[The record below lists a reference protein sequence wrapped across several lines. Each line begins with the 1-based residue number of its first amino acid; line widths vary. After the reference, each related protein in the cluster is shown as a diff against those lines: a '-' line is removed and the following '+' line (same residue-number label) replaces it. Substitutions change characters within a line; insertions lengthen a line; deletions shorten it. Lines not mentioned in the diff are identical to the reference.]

1 MNTAPAPLT
10 HPVTLAQATALGWTR
25 RRLARAVEDGRVRR
39 VLRNV
44 YVDATV
50 ADSPQLRALAARL
63 VLPER
68 MVVCDRSAAW
78 MHGIDHYEPSALD
91 VPPDLE
97 VVACTG
103 QRTTL
108 RGIRGGVRDLEPED
122 VMLLDGVPVTTPL
135 RTAADLA
142 CRRGRLSA
150 AAVLDQFARHHGVT
164 SVQLRSLLPRYAG
177 RRGVTQLRELAV
189 LVSPLA
195 ESPRESW
202 LFRLVV
208 DHQLPPPLRQ
218 VVVDLEEGTFR
229 LDLAYPH
236 LKIAI
241 EYDGEEHHTSP
252 EDRARDAA
260 RRRALER
267 AGWILIS
274 VRKDGMS
281 GPGLDQWVRRLRGA
295 VKERRGDGV
304 PRFARGETPA
314 RWR

>member
-1 MNTAPAPLT
+1 MNTAPAPLPC
-10 HPVTLAQATALGWTR
+10 PVTLSQAIALGWTR
-25 RRLARAVEDGRVRR
+25 RKLARAVQDGRVRR

-44 YVDATV
+44 YVDAGVPDT
-50 ADSPQLRALAARL
+50 PELRAAAARL
-63 VLPER
+63 VLPDR

-78 MHGIDHYEPSALD
+78 LHGIDHYEPAALD

-108 RGIRGGVRDLEPED
+108 RGTRGGVRALAPED
-122 VMLLDGVPVTTPL
+122 VMLVDGVPVTTPL

-164 SVQLRSLLPRYAG
+164 SAQLRGLLPRYAG

-189 LVSPLA
+189 MVSPLA

-202 LFRLVV
+202 LFRLIV
-208 DHQLPPPLRQ
+208 DHQLPPPVRQ

-236 LKIAI
+236 LRIAI
-241 EYDGEEHHTSP
+241 EYDGEEHHSSSA
-252 EDRARDAA
+252 DRTRDAA

-274 VRKDGMS
+274 VRKEGMS
-281 GPGLDQWVRRLRGA
+281 GEGLDAWTRRLRAA
-295 VKERRGDGV
+295 VLERRAVAV
-304 PRFARGETPA
+304 PRFACGEP
-314 RWR
+314 RRPVR